1 MIKIKLLFLV
11 ISIVFTAS
19 TFSKDITS
27 LDNHAEI
34 DDDDYFDDFYGS
46 EEIIEIAT
54 GIKKQFHLLPSVASV
69 ITEKDINDMGAI
81 YLSEVLEKVPGLHVI
96 PSPQGRTTPLFSIR
110 GIKTGFNPQ
119 LLVLMNGT
127 EFKHP
132 TSAGLTYNFRYS
144 LHNVARIEI
153 IRGPGS
159 AVYGADAYSGVI
171 NIITKRS
178 ANESS
183 VDAGINLGS
192 FSTKELWANIHW
204 VDENFAM
211 SLSLSK
217 YKTDGDKSRVVN
229 SDLQTTFDSLFGT
242 SASLAPN
249 YLSSQLEIT
258 DLYFDAS
265 MGNWSLGS
273 WYWGLDNGGS
283 SVGAVQTLD
292 HIGEENAD
300 SFLTKLSYEKEY
312 GYNWNVTANISYYT
326 IEASSLLV
334 LFPAESVLPV
344 GDDGNLF
351 TPNLPD
357 VEGGGLVS
365 FIEGATGNPIP
376 SLDETRINFISAYSG
391 VENHLFRFGIGWI
404 ESELSA
410 KEFKNFGPGILD
422 GNNFSS
428 IVNGELIDVT
438 GTDNIYVP
446 DQRRTVKYLTLQD
459 DWQIANDLILTAG
472 LRYDDYSDFGDTIN
486 PRLALVWQTRH
497 NLTTKLLYGS
507 AFRAPSFAEL
517 SAINNP
523 STLGNP
529 DLSPEEVET
538 YEFVVDY
545 RITPESKLVLN
556 LFDYKATDLI
566 DRVADQAPAT
576 TKTYQNIR
584 NQDGKGIEVEFDWQI
599 TNDISWDSSFSY
611 QDIEDPNT
619 GAKIADIPTKQ
630 FYTDLRIKLSESL
643 KMSTQLNHVMDRK
656 RNVGDSR
663 DELDD
668 FTLVNLTVIY
678 NVNHNLSVRLSAKNL
693 FDENYYEGTD
703 GRIPEDL
710 PMEGRAIYGMLN
722 YSF

>member
-1 MIKIKLLFLV
+1 MIKIKLIFLV
-11 ISIVFTAS
+11 ALLAFTAPI
-19 TFSKDITS
+19 FSKEITY
-27 LDNHAEI
+27 LDKQSEI

-54 GIKKQFHLLPSVASV
+54 GTKKQFHLLPAVASV

-96 PSPQGRTTPLFSIR
+96 PSPQGRTTPIFSIR

-171 NIITKRS
+171 NIITKKPS
-178 ANESS
+178 NESS
-183 VDAGINLGS
+183 VDAGITLGS
-192 FSTKELWANIHW
+192 FSTSELWANIHW
-204 VDENFAM
+204 VDDNFTM
-211 SLSLSK
+211 GLSLSK

-229 SDLQTTFDSLFGT
+229 SDLQTTFDGLFGT

-258 DLYFDAS
+258 DIHFDAS
-265 MGNWSLGS
+265 MGNWSLDS

-300 SFLTKLSYEKEY
+300 SYLTKLSYDKDY
-312 GYNWNVTANISYYT
+312 GHNWSVTANVSYFT
-326 IEASSLLV
+326 IEASSFLV
-334 LFPAESVLPV
+334 LFPAESVLPI

-365 FIEGATGNPIP
+365 FTEGAIGNPIP
-376 SLDETRINFISAYSG
+376 SLDETRANFISTYTG
-391 VENHLFRFGIGWI
+391 IEDHTFRFAIGWI
-404 ESELSA
+404 ESKLSA
-410 KEFKNFGPGILD
+410 KESKNFGPGVLD
-422 GNNFSS
+422 GSNFSNV
-428 IVNGELIDVT
+428 VNGELIDVT
-438 GTDNIYVP
+438 GTENIYIP
-446 DQRRTVKYLTLQD
+446 TQRRTVRYLSLQD
-459 DWQIANDLILTAG
+459 DWQLANDLTLTVG

-486 PRLALVWQTRH
+486 PRIAVVWQTSH
-497 NLTTKLLYGS
+497 NLTTKLMYGS

-523 STLGNP
+523 STLGNL
-529 DLSPEEVET
+529 DLKPEEIDT
-538 YEFVVDY
+538 YEFVIDY
-545 RITPESKLVLN
+545 RITTESKLVVN
-556 LFDYKATDLI
+556 LFDYEAKDLI
-566 DRVADQAPAT
+566 VTVADEAPAT
-576 TKTYQNIR
+576 TKTYQNAR
-584 NQDGKGIEVEFDWQI
+584 DQNGKGVEVEFNWQI
-599 TNDISWDSSFSY
+599 TNGISWDSSFSY
-611 QDIEDPNT
+611 QDIEDPST
-619 GAKIADIPTKQ
+619 GAKIADIPNKQ

-643 KMSTQLNHVMDRK
+643 KITTQLNHVMDRK
-656 RNVGDSR
+656 RNVGDVR

-678 NVNHNLSVRLSAKNL
+678 NVNHNLNVRLSAKNL

-703 GRIPEDL
+703 GRIADDL
-710 PMEGRAIYGMLN
+710 PMEGRAIYGMLD
-722 YSF
+722 YTF

>member
-1 MIKIKLLFLV
+1 MIKIKALTCTVLFALSSP
-11 ISIVFTAS
+11 IY
-19 TFSKDITS
+19 
-27 LDNHAEI
+27 AEEI
-34 DDDDYFDDFYGS
+34 PEVDKYSADDYFDDFYGS

-54 GIKKQFHLLPSVASV
+54 GTKKQFHLLPSAASV
-69 ITEKDINDMGAI
+69 ITEKDIFDMGAI
-81 YLSEVLEKVPGLHVI
+81 YLSEVLEKVPGLHVM
-96 PSPQGRTTPLFSIR
+96 PSPQGRTTPIFSIR

-144 LHNVARIEI
+144 LHNVERIEI

-171 NIITKRS
+171 NIITKIS
-178 ANESS
+178 GNKSS
-183 VDAGINLGS
+183 VDAGINIGS
-192 FSTKELWANIHW
+192 FSTSELWANIHW
-204 VDENFAM
+204 VEDELKM
-211 SLSLSK
+211 GLSLSK
-217 YKTDGDKSRVVN
+217 YKTDGDKSRIIN
-229 SDLQTTFDSLFGT
+229 SDLQTTFDGLFGT

-249 YLSSQLEIT
+249 YLPSQLDIT
-258 DLYFDAS
+258 DIHFDAVIE
-265 MGNWSLGS
+265 NWSLDS

-292 HIGEENAD
+292 NVGKENAD
-300 SFLTKLSYEKEY
+300 SYLTKLSYNKGY
-312 GYNWNVTANISYYT
+312 GHNWNVTANVSYYT
-326 IEASSLLV
+326 IEASSYLV
-334 LFPAESVLPV
+334 LFPAESVLPI

-365 FIEGATGNPIP
+365 FTQGATGNPIP
-376 SLDETRINFISAYSG
+376 SLDETRVNFIHTFSG
-391 VENHLFRFGIGWI
+391 IENHFFRLGLGWI

-422 GNNFSS
+422 GSNFTST
-428 IVNGELIDVT
+428 VDGELFDVT

-446 DQRRTVKYLTLQD
+446 DQRRTIKYLSVQD
-459 DWQIANDLILTAG
+459 DWQLGNDLILTAG
-472 LRYDDYSDFGDTIN
+472 LRYDDYSDFGNTIN

-523 STLGNP
+523 ATLGNP
-529 DLSPEEVET
+529 DLKPEEIET

-545 RITPESKLVLN
+545 RITPESKLVVN

-566 DRVADQAPAT
+566 VTIADEAPAT
-576 TKTYQNIR
+576 TKTYQNVR
-584 NQDGKGIEVEFDWQI
+584 NQNGKGVEVEFNWQI

-611 QDIEDPNT
+611 QNIKDPNT

-630 FYTDLRIKLSESL
+630 FYTDLRIKVSENI
-643 KMSTQLNHVMDRK
+643 KITTQLNHVMDRK
-656 RNVGDSR
+656 RALGDAR
-663 DELDD
+663 NELDD
-668 FTLVNLTVIY
+668 FTLANLTVIY
-678 NVNHNLSVRLSAKNL
+678 NVNNNVNVRISAKNL

-703 GRIPEDL
+703 GRIVDDL
-710 PMEGRAIYGMLN
+710 PMEGRSIYGMLD
-722 YSF
+722 YKF